1 MIPKEI
7 FFRITLIFVLF
18 LLCAGANS
26 ANAQVNPYANNAFE
40 DNMKVVDSVQVSPGV
55 YQYVFAIYS
64 GDINQDGNIDLSDF
78 PIWDDD
84 NTNFAFGYRDADLN
98 GDGNVDLSDF
108 PYWDGN
114 NANFIY
120 SHKPQ

>member
-40 DNMKVVDSVQVSPGV
+40 DNMKVVDSVLVLG
-55 YQYVFAIYS
+55 QYKYIFAIYS

-78 PIWDDD
+78 PFWDDD
-84 NTNFAFGYRDADLN
+84 NSNFNFGYIVTDLN
-98 GDGNVDLSDF
+98 GDGNCDLNDYPF
-108 PYWDGN
+108 WDAN
-114 NANFIY
+114 NSNFVY
-120 SHKPQ
+120 AHRP

>member
-18 LLCAGANS
+18 LFCAGANS

-40 DNMKVVDSVQVSPGV
+40 DNMKVVDSVLVLG
-55 YQYVFAIYS
+55 QYKYIFAIYS

-78 PIWDDD
+78 PLWDVD
-84 NTNFAFGYRDADLN
+84 NSSFNFGYLATDLN
-98 GDGNVDLSDF
+98 GDGNVDLSDYPF
-108 PYWDGN
+108 WDAN
-114 NANFIY
+114 NTNFVY
-120 SHKPQ
+120 AHRP

>member
-40 DNMKVVDSVQVSPGV
+40 DNMKVVDSVLVLG
-55 YQYVFAIYS
+55 QYKYIFAIYS

-78 PIWDDD
+78 PFWDDD
-84 NTNFAFGYRDADLN
+84 NSNFNFGFLATDLN
-98 GDGNVDLSDF
+98 GDGNVDLSDYPF
-108 PYWDGN
+108 WDAN
-114 NANFIY
+114 NANFVY
-120 SHKPQ
+120 AHRP